1 MTQIE
6 NVIKYSAI
14 LLSVKWKYKIHIT
27 LTFIC
32 DYSNDLHETN
42 IV

>member
-1 MTQIE
+1 MLSDIQPF
-6 NVIKYSAI
+6 